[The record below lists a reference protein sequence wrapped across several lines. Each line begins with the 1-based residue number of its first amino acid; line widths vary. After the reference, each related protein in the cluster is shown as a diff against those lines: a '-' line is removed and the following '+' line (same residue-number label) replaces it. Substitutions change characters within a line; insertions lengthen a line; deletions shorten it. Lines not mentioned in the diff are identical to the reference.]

1 MHKLLGHL
9 SLQLFASQS
18 IKGYI
23 LSFHVTGYVLMVIFI
38 VLLPSGVLSASLAAS
53 KNQKY
58 WIWLIAGLVF
68 GPIGLIASSYA
79 KDNSSRANSI
89 GQ

>member
-1 MHKLLGHL
+1 M
-9 SLQLFASQS
+9 SLVFN
-18 IKGYI
+18 
-23 LSFHVTGYVLMVIFI
+23 VTSYVLMVIFV

-79 KDNSSRANSI
+79 QDKSTRPNIS
-89 GQ
+89 

>member
-1 MHKLLGHL
+1 
-9 SLQLFASQS
+9 
-18 IKGYI
+18 
-23 LSFHVTGYVLMVIFI
+23 MVIFV

-79 KDNSSRANSI
+79 QDKSTRTNIS
-89 GQ
+89 